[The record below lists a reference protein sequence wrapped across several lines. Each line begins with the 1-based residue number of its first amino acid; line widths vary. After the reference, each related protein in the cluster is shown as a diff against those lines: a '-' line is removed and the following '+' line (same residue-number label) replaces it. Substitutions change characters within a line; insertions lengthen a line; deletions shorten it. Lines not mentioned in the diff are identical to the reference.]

1 MRPAALRRNL
11 PKLVVF
17 RACFWMH
24 FMSAVIVPFYT
35 QWGGLTLA
43 QILSMNAWFMA
54 WNFAL
59 EVPTG
64 AVADVFGR
72 KWSMV
77 LGALC
82 AAAGALLYVATRSLP
97 VFLVAEIVYAVAYT
111 LVSGAE
117 DAVAY
122 DSLLELGEPHRAP
135 RVVAHME
142 SGKLFGIIAG
152 ALGGSVIA
160 ARWGVAAPMA
170 AQAIPAVVGALVAGT
185 LAEPAVHRADATRDA
200 YTRMLLAGVRRLA
213 AHPTLRLLALDM
225 VAVNAVV
232 WTIIWLYQPLCQ
244 AAGMDPLWF
253 GSLHASMCLAQ
264 IVVLLWADRLEAAV
278 GSARRWLVVSA
289 VASGVG
295 LISLGVATT
304 LPVVVAACFAVEGFG
319 LTRGARFQAYLN
331 HHIASAERATVLS
344 TVSMLR
350 TIAIVVGQLVT
361 GQLTRWSLHGT
372 MVVLGVTAIGLALA
386 SRVQDEHLTAA

>member
-1 MRPAALRRNL
+1 MQIGLARNL
-11 PKLVVF
+11 PKLVLF

-24 FMSAVIVPFYT
+24 FLSAVIVPFYT
-35 QWGGLTLA
+35 EWGGLTLA
-43 QILSMNAWFMA
+43 QVLSMNAWFMA

-82 AAAGALLYVATRSLP
+82 AAGAAMLYIATRSVA
-97 VFLVAEIVYAVAYT
+97 VFLLAEVLYAVAYT

-122 DSLLELGEPHRAP
+122 DTLLELGTPERAP
-135 RVVAHME
+135 RVVSHLE
-142 SGKLFGIIAG
+142 SSKLVGIIVG
-152 ALGGSVIA
+152 ALAGSMIA

-170 AQAIPAVVGALVAGT
+170 AQAIPALLGAAVAATLV
-185 LAEPAVHRADATRDA
+185 EPVAHHAAAPPTG
-200 YTRMLLAGVRRLA
+200 YTRMLFAGVRRLA
-213 AHPTLRLLALDM
+213 AHPTLRLLAFDM
-225 VAVNAVV
+225 VAINAVAWV
-232 WTIIWLYQPLCQ
+232 IIWLYQPLCQ
-244 AAGMDPLWF
+244 AAGLDPLWF
-253 GSLHASMCLAQ
+253 GTVHAAMCVAQ
-264 IVVLLWADRLEAAV
+264 IAVLQWADRIEGWL
-278 GSARRWLVVSA
+278 GSARRWLVLSA
-289 VASGVG
+289 V
-295 LISLGVATT
+295 LTGVA
-304 LPVVVAACFAVEGFG
+304 LVVVGVSRSLPIVIAACFAVEAFG

-350 TIAIVVGQLVT
+350 TIALVIGQLVT
-361 GQLTRWSLHGT
+361 GQMTRWSLHGT
-372 MVVLGVTAIGLALA
+372 VVVLGVIAVVLALG
-386 SRVQDEHLTAA
+386 SRVQDDHLTVG